1 MGKAAESPLMAGAL
15 QMRAKMLDQLL
26 HRDGMSDA
34 GVITAPPAAEATN
47 QAALPK
53 PRKKFDQKLS
63 LCRSRCDELQIEL
76 TSLLKDAYSS
86 TDIAVHERY
95 HEIVLLKQAADAEL
109 QKLTE
114 GLLAKRRRY
123 DRSPRQHN
131 SA

>member
-1 MGKAAESPLMAGAL
+1 MGKAADSPLMPGAL
-15 QMRAKMLDQLL
+15 EMRAKMLDQLL
-26 HRDGMSDA
+26 HRGGVSDA
-34 GVITAPPAAEATN
+34 GVITAPQPGEATN
-47 QAALPK
+47 HPALSR

-76 TSLLKDAYSS
+76 MSLLKDAYSS
-86 TDIAVHERY
+86 TDISVHERY

-123 DRSPRQHN
+123 DRSPRQH
-131 SA
+131 SGA